1 MNRSIVITRYALALV
16 KYCRET
22 GQGEV
27 VCSEAETLEQA
38 LRTVP
43 ELRRMVTAADDVVS
57 PFDKKKLLQ
66 TALGNHMSPE
76 LSRFLTLLNKNG
88 RMDLV
93 EDILRDFVT
102 IYRRG
107 IGIRKAH
114 LVTATEPSE
123 RLLQRLKALVK
134 QKTGD
139 DVIIEVEVDP
149 SIIGGF
155 VFDIDEYL
163 LDASIKHQLDQIRQ
177 QFIEKNRRII

>member
-27 VCSEAETLEQA
+27 VCSEAEALEKA
-38 LRTVP
+38 LHTVP

-66 TALGNHMSPE
+66 TALGNRMSPE

>member
-27 VCSEAETLEQA
+27 VCSEAEALEKA
-38 LRTVP
+38 LHTVP

-66 TALGNHMSPE
+66 TALGNRMSQE
-76 LSRFLTLLNKNG
+76 LSRFLTLLNKNS

-123 RLLQRLKALVK
+123 RLLRRLKALVK

>member
-1 MNRSIVITRYALALV
+1 MNRSIVITRYATALV

-27 VCSEAETLEQA
+27 VCSEAEALEKA
-38 LRTVP
+38 LHTVP

-66 TALGNHMSPE
+66 TALGNRMSQE
-76 LSRFLTLLNKNG
+76 LSRFLTLLNKNS

-123 RLLQRLKALVK
+123 RLLRRLKALVK

>member
-27 VCSEAETLEQA
+27 VCSEAEALEKA
-38 LRTVP
+38 LYTVP

-66 TALGNHMSPE
+66 TALGNRMSQE

>member
-27 VCSEAETLEQA
+27 VCSEAEALEKA
-38 LRTVP
+38 LHTVP

-66 TALGNHMSPE
+66 TALGNRMSQE
-76 LSRFLTLLNKNG
+76 LSRFLTLLNKNS

-93 EDILRDFVT
+93 EDILRDFVI

>member
-16 KYCRET
+16 KYCQET
-22 GQGEV
+22 SQGEV
-27 VCSEAETLEQA
+27 VCSEAETLEKA
-38 LRTVP
+38 LHTVP

-66 TALGNHMSPE
+66 TALGNRMSPE

-123 RLLQRLKALVK
+123 RLMQRLKDLVK

-163 LDASIKHQLDQIRQ
+163 MDASVKHQLDRIRQ
-177 QFIEKNRRII
+177 QYIEKNRRII

>member
-27 VCSEAETLEQA
+27 VCSEAEALEKA
-38 LRTVP
+38 LHTVP

-66 TALGNHMSPE
+66 TALGNRMSPE

-88 RMDLV
+88 RMNLV

>member
-16 KYCRET
+16 KYCQET
-22 GQGEV
+22 GQGNV

-38 LRTVP
+38 LHTVP

-66 TALGNHMSPE
+66 TALGNRMSQE

-123 RLLQRLKALVK
+123 RLMHRLKDLVR

-163 LDASIKHQLDQIRQ
+163 MDASVKHQLDQIRQ
-177 QFIEKNRRII
+177 QYIEKNRRII

>member
-27 VCSEAETLEQA
+27 VCSEAEALEKA
-38 LRTVP
+38 LHTVP

-66 TALGNHMSPE
+66 TALGNRMSPE

-93 EDILRDFVT
+93 EDIMRDFVT

>member
-27 VCSEAETLEQA
+27 VCSEAEALEKA
-38 LRTVP
+38 LHTVP

-66 TALGNHMSPE
+66 TALGNRMSPE

-88 RMDLV
+88 RMALV

>member
-1 MNRSIVITRYALALV
+1 
-16 KYCRET
+16 
-22 GQGEV
+22 
-27 VCSEAETLEQA
+27 
-38 LRTVP
+38 
-43 ELRRMVTAADDVVS
+43 
-57 PFDKKKLLQ
+57 
-66 TALGNHMSPE
+66 
-76 LSRFLTLLNKNG
+76 
-88 RMDLV
+88 MDLV